1 MEDDDN
7 MNDAILQ
14 VFSKGLQG
22 HNAHVHPLKSVKG
35 LTAEKARTNPSD
47 GVRSCWEQLYHMVY
61 WQDLVIEDLKG
72 GKVDFAEASKH
83 DWPEAGKMGKDAD
96 WPKLIQR
103 FEEGIN
109 EMGGFVNKDDISR
122 PIESWNNLPVAK
134 AVMVIIQH
142 NSYHIGE
149 IVVARKSI
157 GLWPPEE

>member
-1 MEDDDN
+1 
-7 MNDAILQ
+7 
-14 VFSKGLQG
+14 
-22 HNAHVHPLKSVKG
+22 
-35 LTAEKARTNPSD
+35 
-47 GVRSCWEQLYHMVY
+47 
-61 WQDLVIEDLKG
+61 
-72 GKVDFAEASKH
+72 
-83 DWPEAGKMGKDAD
+83 MGKDAD